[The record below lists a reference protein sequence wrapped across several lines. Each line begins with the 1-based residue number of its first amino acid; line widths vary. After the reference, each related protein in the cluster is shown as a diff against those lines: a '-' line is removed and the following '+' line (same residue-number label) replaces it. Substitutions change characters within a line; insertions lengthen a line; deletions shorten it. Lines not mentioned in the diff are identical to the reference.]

1 MERIKLSSQMT
12 EQLKRF
18 ILRERRKKKE
28 EDVANEQKMKEEMV
42 RIPMTLLKS
51 LFETRETQYLRIESF
66 FQEKS

>member
-1 MERIKLSSQMT
+1 MPDVIMDRIKLSSQMT

-42 RIPMTLLKS
+42 SIVS
-51 LFETRETQYLRIESF
+51 SD
-66 FQEKS
+66 